1 MAPLSLPNYTFLM
14 ITHSFSIN
22 TVKRQKT
29 KSQKSTGQH
38 IYFAFVGM
46 NMQGDLVLKL
56 HSWASLS
63 VHTPKQRTNRGPFVL
78 MLN

>member
-1 MAPLSLPNYTFLM
+1 MTPLSLPNYTFLM

-22 TVKRQKT
+22 TVKKT
-29 KSQKSTGQH
+29 KSQKFTGQH